1 MAKSETIQFILT
13 GGTIDSY
20 YKGQVDT
27 VIPNKHSVIPDY
39 LKTLKLYVKLKFTE
53 VCMKDSR
60 SLTKQDLKRI
70 CSEIQKSSCK
80 RIIITHGTYTM
91 PDTARYLKANLKRKD
106 QKIVLTGS
114 MVPLKGFDF
123 TDAPFNL
130 GYAIANVQILDNGV
144 YLCMNGTTFVPEE
157 VSKSLSEGKFYSIFK
172 EKQ

>member
-1 MAKSETIQFILT
+1 
-13 GGTIDSY
+13 
-20 YKGQVDT
+20 
-27 VIPNKHSVIPDY
+27 VIPDY
-39 LKTLKLYVKLKFTE
+39 LTALKLYTKLKFTE

-70 CSEIQKSSCK
+70 CSEVQKSPYK
-80 RIIITHGTYTM
+80 MIIITHGTYTM

-106 QKIVLTGS
+106 QKIVITGS

-130 GYAIANVQILDNGV
+130 GYAIATVQIIDNEV
-144 YLCMNGTTFVPEE
+144 YLCMNGTTFIPEE
-157 VSKSLSEGKFYSIFK
+157 VSKNLSEGRFYSIFK